1 MINGDEGAALD
12 YVRDGYPISGRAVPP
27 IEILKHP
34 YGYLPGPCGV
44 RTVEDV
50 NQHGWADSAQNEFPS
65 TTNAPRTQ
73 TSSKRLW
80 WYNTNDV
87 DDDCEEDSDAFDD
100 VVDVDRD
107 DDCMWVTMMTMI
119 TMLNMNIKMVCP
131 AVWLSRCLAVLVDE
145 CLCVC
150 VSVSRRRHD
159 DDDDEEDDDDDDDDD
174 DRDL

>member
-1 MINGDEGAALD
+1 MSTNMVGLIQPKTNFLQRRMRLT
-12 YVRDGYPISGRAVPP
+12 VISHT
-27 IEILKHP
+27 I
-34 YGYLPGPCGV
+34 
-44 RTVEDV
+44 
-50 NQHGWADSAQNEFPS
+50 
-65 TTNAPRTQ
+65 TQ

-119 TMLNMNIKMVCP
+119 TMLSMNIKMVCP

-159 DDDDEEDDDDDDDDD
+159 DDDEDEDEDDDYDDDDDDDDNEVD
-174 DRDL
+174 AAQTVR